1 MIQRRWQLWLVF
13 LIFAWPVRFA
23 VAQDREISLEEALNT
38 TGTVIMIR
46 HALAPGFGDPSNF
59 RVDDCSTQRN
69 LDKRGRQQSRAIG
82 QEFRQLNYS
91 TPVVY
96 SSPWCRCLDTARLMQ
111 IGPVTAFQGLGSFFE
126 GHVDRSQSL
135 NALSEKLSSIA
146 KEQMQPV
153 VMVTHQVV
161 ISAITGLG
169 TSSGEAIL
177 YDPSDQRAIRIRLN
191 SSD

>member
-1 MIQRRWQLWLVF
+1 
-13 LIFAWPVRFA
+13 
-23 VAQDREISLEEALNT
+23 
-38 TGTVIMIR
+38 
-46 HALAPGFGDPSNF
+46 
-59 RVDDCSTQRN
+59 
-69 LDKRGRQQSRAIG
+69 
-82 QEFRQLNYS
+82 
-91 TPVVY
+91 
-96 SSPWCRCLDTARLMQ
+96 MQ
-111 IGPVTAFQGLGSFFE
+111 IGPVAAFQGLGSFFE

-135 NALSEKLSSIA
+135 KALSAKLSSIA
-146 KEQMQPV
+146 KEQMQPA

>member
-13 LIFAWPVRFA
+13 LIFAWPARLT
-23 VAQDREISLEEALNT
+23 VAQDRAIPLEEALNT

-46 HALAPGFGDPSNF
+46 HALAPGFGDPTNF

-69 LDKRGRQQSRAIG
+69 LDDRGRQQSQAIG

-91 TPVVY
+91 ARTVY

-111 IGPVTAFQGLGSFFE
+111 IGPVKAFPGLGSFFE

-146 KEQMQPV
+146 DEQKRPV

-177 YDPSDQRAIRIRLN
+177 YDPSHQRAIRIRLS

>member
-23 VAQDREISLEEALNT
+23 VAQESAVSLKEALKT

-46 HALAPGFGDPSNF
+46 HALAPGFGDPTNF

-69 LDKRGRQQSRAIG
+69 LDDRGRQQSETIG

-91 TPVVY
+91 ARAVY
-96 SSPWCRCLDTARLMQ
+96 SSPWCRCLDTARLLQ
-111 IGPVTAFQGLGSFFE
+111 IGPVKAFQGLGSFFE

-146 KEQMQPV
+146 KERMQPV
-153 VMVTHQVV
+153 VLVTHQVV
-161 ISAITGLG
+161 INAITGLG

-177 YDPSDQRAIRIRLN
+177 YDPSHQRAIRIRLS

>member
-1 MIQRRWQLWLVF
+1 MVQREVRYVAAAWRTVVWESDRQQALAN
-13 LIFAWPVRFA
+13 FAP
-23 VAQDREISLEEALNT
+23 
-38 TGTVIMIR
+38 
-46 HALAPGFGDPSNF
+46 LAPGFGDPTNF

-69 LDKRGRQQSRAIG
+69 LDDRGRQQSRAIG

-91 TPVVY
+91 APTVY

-146 KEQMQPV
+146 YTPLLQP
-153 VMVTHQVV
+153 
-161 ISAITGLG
+161 SNASNKL
-169 TSSGEAIL
+169 S
-177 YDPSDQRAIRIRLN
+177 
-191 SSD
+191 

>member
-13 LIFAWPVRFA
+13 LIFAWPARFA
-23 VAQDREISLEEALNT
+23 VAQDSAIPLEEALNT

-46 HALAPGFGDPSNF
+46 HALAPGFGDPTNF
-59 RVDDCSTQRN
+59 RVGDCSTQRN
-69 LDKRGRQQSRAIG
+69 LNDRGRQQSQAIG
-82 QEFRQLNYS
+82 QEFRNLNYS
-91 TPVVY
+91 ASAVY

-111 IGPVTAFQGLGSFFE
+111 IGPVKAFLGLGSFFE
-126 GHVDRSQSL
+126 GHVDRSKSL
-135 NALSEKLSSIA
+135 AALSEKLLSIA
-146 KEQMQPV
+146 NEQMQPV
-153 VMVTHQVV
+153 VMVSHQVV

-177 YDPSDQRAIRIRLN
+177 YDPSHQQAIRIRLS

>member
-13 LIFAWPVRFA
+13 LIFAWPARFA
-23 VAQDREISLEEALNT
+23 VAQDSAIPLEEALNT

-46 HALAPGFGDPSNF
+46 HALAPGFGDPTNF
-59 RVDDCSTQRN
+59 RVGDCSTQRN
-69 LDKRGRQQSRAIG
+69 LNDRGRQQSQAIG
-82 QEFRQLNYS
+82 QEFRNLNYS
-91 TPVVY
+91 ASAVY

-111 IGPVTAFQGLGSFFE
+111 IGPVKAFQGLGSFFE
-126 GHVDRSQSL
+126 GHVDRSKSL
-135 NALSEKLSSIA
+135 AALSEKLLSIA
-146 KEQMQPV
+146 NEQMQPV
-153 VMVTHQVV
+153 VMVSHQVV

-177 YDPSDQRAIRIRLN
+177 YDPSHQQAIRIRLS

>member
-13 LIFAWPVRFA
+13 LIFAWPARLT
-23 VAQDREISLEEALNT
+23 VAQDRAIPLEEALNT

-46 HALAPGFGDPSNF
+46 HALAPGFGDPTNF

-69 LDKRGRQQSRAIG
+69 LDDRGRQQSQAIG

-91 TPVVY
+91 ARTVY

-111 IGPVTAFQGLGSFFE
+111 IGPVKAFPGLGSFFE
-126 GHVDRSQSL
+126 GHVDRAQSL

-146 KEQMQPV
+146 DEQMQRV
-153 VMVTHQVV
+153 VMGTHQVV
-161 ISAITGLG
+161 SSAITGLG

-177 YDPSDQRAIRIRLN
+177 YDPSHQRAIRIRLS

>member
-1 MIQRRWQLWLVF
+1 MIQRRCQLWLVF
-13 LIFAWPVRFA
+13 LIFAWPARFTF
-23 VAQDREISLEEALNT
+23 AQDSVIPLEEALNT

-46 HALAPGFGDPSNF
+46 HALAPGFGDPTNF

-69 LDKRGRQQSRAIG
+69 LDDRGRQQSRAIG

-91 TPVVY
+91 APTVY

-146 KEQMQPV
+146 NAQMQPI
-153 VMVTHQVV
+153 VMVSHQVV
-161 ISAITGLG
+161 ISAITGQG

>member
-1 MIQRRWQLWLVF
+1 MIQRGWQLWLVF
-13 LIFAWPVRFA
+13 LIFAWPARFA
-23 VAQDREISLEEALNT
+23 AAQDSAIPLEKALNT

-46 HALAPGFGDPSNF
+46 HALAPGFGDPTNF
-59 RVDDCSTQRN
+59 RLGDCSTQRN
-69 LDKRGRQQSRAIG
+69 LNDRGRQQSQAIG
-82 QEFRQLNYS
+82 QEFMQLNYS
-91 TPVVY
+91 ASAVY

-111 IGPVTAFQGLGSFFE
+111 IGPVKAFQGLGSFFE
-126 GHVDRSQSL
+126 GHVDRSKSL
-135 NALSEKLSSIA
+135 TALSDKLLSIA
-146 KEQMQPV
+146 NEQMQPV

-177 YDPSDQRAIRIRLN
+177 YDPSHQQAIRIRLS

>member
-13 LIFAWPVRFA
+13 LIFSWPASVA
-23 VAQDREISLEEALNT
+23 VAQDSTISLGEALKT

-46 HALAPGFGDPSNF
+46 HALAPGFGDPTNF

-69 LDKRGRQQSRAIG
+69 LNDRGRQQSQAIG

-91 TPVVY
+91 ARALY
-96 SSPWCRCLDTARLMQ
+96 SSPWCRCLDTAQLMQ
-111 IGPVTAFQGLGSFFE
+111 IGPVKAFQGLGSFFE

-135 NALSEKLSSIA
+135 IALAEKLSSIG
-146 KEQMQPV
+146 KEQMPPV

-161 ISAITGLG
+161 ISAITALG

-177 YDPSDQRAIRIRLN
+177 YDPSHQRAIRIRLS

>member
-13 LIFAWPVRFA
+13 LIFAWPARFTF
-23 VAQDREISLEEALNT
+23 AQDSVIPLEEALNT

-46 HALAPGFGDPSNF
+46 HALAPGFGDPTNF

-69 LDKRGRQQSRAIG
+69 LDDRGRQQSRAIG

-91 TPVVY
+91 APTVY

-146 KEQMQPV
+146 NAQMQPI

-161 ISAITGLG
+161 ISAITGQG

-177 YDPSDQRAIRIRLN
+177 YDPSDRRAIRIRLS